1 MATIP
6 HPRTLTNVT
15 ENVLNAIRNQA
26 SNTYRDYVPIA
37 TADAE
42 SIRQIGAV
50 IMDYPELQNEF
61 VSALINRIAL
71 VVVTSKTYQ
80 NPWAIFKRGVLDF
93 GESIEEIFVDI
104 AKVETYDPADAENTL
119 YKRYLPN
126 IRSAFHVLNYEKFYP
141 VTISDAELR
150 KAFTSYAGVS
160 DLIARIVNSLYSA
173 LNYDEYQTMKY
184 MLARKIL
191 SGMVTPV
198 AISDVTDAK
207 TVVKA
212 VKGIV
217 NKMRFMSP
225 DYNIAHVKT
234 FSDPAEQYILLDTQ
248 FDADMDV
255 DVLATAFNMDK
266 AEFIGRR
273 VLIDGFGNLD
283 ANRLAELFANDPNY
297 VALTSAEIAAL
308 NTIPCAIVDRD
319 FFMIYDN
326 LLQFREDYNGKGL
339 YWNEFLH
346 AWKTFSVSPFANA
359 AVAVA
364 GEPTVT
370 AVALSAPT
378 TAVAGSVAHVLATV
392 TTTNFAP
399 QTVEWSVSPSTC
411 TVDAAG
417 NVTIPAGFTGT
428 ITVTATSTYDST
440 KSATATITVA

>member
-37 TADAE
+37 TPDAE
-42 SIRQIGAV
+42 SIRQIGAT

-126 IRSAFHVLNYEKFYP
+126 IRSAFHILNYEKFYP

-225 DYNIAHVKT
+225 DYNVAHVKT

-283 ANRLAELFANDPNY
+283 ADRLAELFANDPNY
-297 VALTSAEIAAL
+297 VPLTSAEIDAL

-346 AWKTFSVSPFANA
+346 AWKTFSISPFANA

-417 NVTIPAGFTGT
+417 NVTIPAGFSGT
-428 ITVTATSTYDST
+428 ITVTATSTFDST

>member
-1 MATIP
+1 MPTVP

-42 SIRQIGAV
+42 SIRQIGAT

-80 NPWAIFKRGVLDF
+80 NPWAVFKRGVLDF

-126 IRSAFHVLNYEKFYP
+126 IRSAFHILNYEKFYP

-191 SGMVTPV
+191 SGMLTPV

-283 ANRLAELFANDPNY
+283 ADRLAELFDNDPNY
-297 VALTSAEIAAL
+297 TALTSAEIEAL

-346 AWKTFSVSPFANA
+346 AWKTFSLSPFANA

>member
-15 ENVLNAIRNQA
+15 EMVLNAIRNQA

-37 TADAE
+37 TADAK
-42 SIRQIGAV
+42 SIRQIGAT

-126 IRSAFHVLNYEKFYP
+126 IRSAFHILNYEKFYP

-191 SGMVTPV
+191 SGMLTPV

-225 DYNIAHVKT
+225 DYNVAHVKT

-283 ANRLAELFANDPNY
+283 ADRLAELFANDPNY
-297 VALTSAEIAAL
+297 IALTSAEIAAL

-346 AWKTFSVSPFANA
+346 AWKTFSLSPFANA

-370 AVALSAPT
+370 AVSLSAPT

-417 NVTIPAGFTGT
+417 NVTIPTGFTGT

>member
-42 SIRQIGAV
+42 SIRQIGAT

-283 ANRLAELFANDPNY
+283 SARLAELFANDPNY

-346 AWKTFSVSPFANA
+346 AWKTFSLSPFANA

-364 GEPTVT
+364 GVPTVT
-370 AVALSAPT
+370 AVALSAPA

-399 QTVEWSVSPSTC
+399 QTVEWSISPSTC

-417 NVTIPAGFTGT
+417 NVTIPSGFTGT

>member
-42 SIRQIGAV
+42 SIRQIGAT

-80 NPWAIFKRGVLDF
+80 NPWAVFKRGVLDF

-198 AISDVTDAK
+198 AISNVTDAK

-283 ANRLAELFANDPNY
+283 ADRLAELFDNDPNY
-297 VALTSAEIAAL
+297 VALTSAEITAL

-346 AWKTFSVSPFANA
+346 AWKTFSLSPFANA

-399 QTVEWSVSPSTC
+399 QTVEWSISPSTC

-417 NVTIPAGFTGT
+417 NVTIPSGFTGT

>member
-1 MATIP
+1 MPTIP

-15 ENVLNAIRNQA
+15 EMVLNAIRNQA

-42 SIRQIGAV
+42 SIRQIGAT

-80 NPWAIFKRGVLDF
+80 NPWAVFKRGVLEF

-126 IRSAFHVLNYEKFYP
+126 IRSAFHILNYEKFYP
-141 VTISDAELR
+141 VTINDAELR

-225 DYNIAHVKT
+225 DYNVAHVKT

-283 ANRLAELFANDPNY
+283 ADRLDELFDNDPNY
-297 VALTSAEIAAL
+297 VALTSAEIDAL

-346 AWKTFSVSPFANA
+346 AWKTFSLSPFANA

-399 QTVEWSVSPSTC
+399 QTVAWSVSPSTC

-417 NVTIPAGFTGT
+417 NVTIPSGFTGT

>member
-42 SIRQIGAV
+42 SIRQIGAT

-283 ANRLAELFANDPNY
+283 GARLAELFANDPNY

-346 AWKTFSVSPFANA
+346 AWKTFSISPFANA

-417 NVTIPAGFTGT
+417 NVTIPSGFTGT

>member
-6 HPRTLTNVT
+6 SPVTLTNASAD
-15 ENVLNAIRNQA
+15 VLNAIRNQA
-26 SNTYRDYVPIA
+26 SNNYRDYVPIA
-37 TADAE
+37 TPDAE
-42 SIRQIGAV
+42 SVRQIGAV

-61 VSALINRIAL
+61 VSALINRIAI
-71 VVVTSKTYQ
+71 VVVTSKTYR
-80 NPWAIFKRGVLDF
+80 NPWAVFKRGVLDF

-104 AKVETYDPADAENTL
+104 AKVETYNPADAENTL
-119 YKRYLPN
+119 YKRYIPN

-150 KAFTSYAGVS
+150 KAFTSYEGVN

-173 LNYDEYQTMKY
+173 MNYDEYMTMKY

-191 SGMVTPV
+191 AGMVTPV
-198 AISDVTDAK
+198 AISDVTDSK

-217 NKMRFMSP
+217 NKMRFMS
-225 DYNIAHVKT
+225 DKYNIARVKT
-234 FSDPAEQYILLDTQ
+234 FSNPDEQYILLDTQ
-248 FDADMDV
+248 FDANMDI
-255 DVLATAFNMDK
+255 DVLATAFNLDK

-283 ANRLAELFANDPNY
+283 ADRLAELFANDANY
-297 VALTSAEIAAL
+297 TPLTNAEIEAL
-308 NTIPCAIVDRD
+308 NTIPCAIVDKD

-364 GEPTVT
+364 GEPGVT
-370 AVALSAPT
+370 SVSISAPNS
-378 TAVAGSVAHVLATV
+378 AVAGSTVHATANV
-392 TTTNFAP
+392 VTTNFAP
-399 QTVEWSVSPSTC
+399 KTVDWTVSPETC
-411 TVDAAG
+411 SVDAAG
-417 NVTIPAGFTGT
+417 NVTIPSGVTGAV
-428 ITVTATSTYDST
+428 TVTATSVYDAE
-440 KSATATITVA
+440 KSATHTITSA

>member
-198 AISDVTDAK
+198 AISDVTAAK